1 MHLKKRIVVA
11 CQKALKPVGL
21 FLKGKTLP
29 EKAKTYLQTH
39 PKEAAAVVLTLVF
52 VFLLLSGGV
61 TGAPFS
67 KTNTLDPLTLLLSIK
82 ENKKTYLPVDLRSH
96 DEYTLSHIKGAVSVE
111 EYRPEGLNEIVFVP
125 EKEVKTTLLKKLKG
139 KKSRVIVLYGLNNS
153 LTRLQKWGSFL
164 KGKGYKA
171 LVLEIGWEEWIN
183 GFNNWLPSAMWPNF
197 SMSIYLESRP

>member
-1 MHLKKRIVVA
+1 M
-11 CQKALKPVGL
+11 GL

-96 DEYTLSHIKGAVSVE
+96 DEYMLSHIKGALSVE
-111 EYRPEGLNEIVFVP
+111 EYRPEGLNEIVFLP
-125 EKEVKTTLLKKLKG
+125 EKEVKNMLLQKLKG
-139 KKSRVIVLYGLNNS
+139 KKRQVLVLYGLNNS
-153 LTRLQKWGSFL
+153 QTRLAKWANFL
-164 KGKGYKA
+164 NGKGYKA
-171 LVLEIGWEEWIN
+171 LVLESGWEEWVN
-183 GFNNWLPSAMWPNF
+183 GFNNWLPRAMWPNF
-197 SMSIYLESRP
+197 NMSIYLESSP